1 MISDV
6 VSQAAQSSA
15 ATATGE
21 AKKTSKVKG
30 RTIGSPELSEKAQE
44 YYEKLKKKYGDMDF
58 ILVDKENK
66 DNAEANAGRYA
77 APGRTVVL
85 IDEEKIEKMA
95 SDESYRKKY
104 EGIISNARSQIK
116 QMQKK
121 LLDKGSSVKSY
132 GMKID
137 DGGNASFFAVVDKSL
152 AAQRERIA
160 DKKAQRAEDKKKADK
175 EARNDK
181 LEEIRTKRGETSRE
195 EDLVTVTA
203 GSVDELVKKI
213 NDTLY
218 ESMSD
223 SMMTEEEK
231 LLGSRFDMGI

>member
-6 VSQAAQSSA
+6 VNQAAQTNA
-15 ATATGE
+15 AASTGE
-21 AKKTSKVKG
+21 VKKTNKVKG
-30 RTIGSPELSEKAQE
+30 RTIGSPELSDKAKD
-44 YYEKLKKKYGDMDF
+44 YYEKLQKKYGNMDF

-66 DNAEANAGRYA
+66 ENAEANAGRYA
-77 APGRTVVL
+77 SPGRTVVL

-95 SDESYRKKY
+95 SDEEYRKKY
-104 EGIISNARSQIK
+104 EGIISNAGSQIK
-116 QMQKK
+116 EMQKK
-121 LLDKGSSVKSY
+121 LLDKGASVKTY

-175 EARNDK
+175 EARAEK
-181 LEEIRTKRGETSRE
+181 LEEMRTKRGETSRE

-203 GSVDELVKKI
+203 GSIDELIKKI

-223 SMMTEEEK
+223 SMMTEQEK